1 MNVAALTQPTAQH
14 PAVAPPLITV
24 DHVRHVY
31 DNGVTALDDVSV
43 QIGRGELIG
52 LVGQNGSGKSTLA
65 KHLNGLLRPTSGQVS
80 VAGLDTRSASLAE
93 IAQHVGFVFQN
104 PDHQIFCSTVREELA
119 FGPRN
124 LGLSAA
130 AVESRVALG
139 LEAFGLEAFADH
151 PPALLGFG
159 LRRKVS
165 LASVLSMRP
174 DVLVLDEPTVGLD
187 WRSALELM
195 AIVERL
201 HEAGHTIV
209 LITHDMRIITR
220 FTTRA
225 VVLRA
230 GTVVADGPTRSVL
243 LDTDL
248 LRATQIEPTQVVR
261 LSAELWP
268 DQPPAFEVDELVQRW
283 TGEGRRA

>member
-1 MNVAALTQPTAQH
+1 
-14 PAVAPPLITV
+14 
-24 DHVRHVY
+24 
-31 DNGVTALDDVSV
+31 
-43 QIGRGELIG
+43 
-52 LVGQNGSGKSTLA
+52 
-65 KHLNGLLRPTSGQVS
+65 
-80 VAGLDTRSASLAE
+80 
-93 IAQHVGFVFQN
+93 
-104 PDHQIFCSTVREELA
+104 
-119 FGPRN
+119 
-124 LGLSAA
+124 
-130 AVESRVALG
+130 
-139 LEAFGLEAFADH
+139 
-151 PPALLGFG
+151 
-159 LRRKVS
+159 
-165 LASVLSMRP
+165 MRP

-268 DQPPAFEVDELVQRW
+268 DRPPAFEVDELVQRW
-283 TGEGRRA
+283 TGEGSRA